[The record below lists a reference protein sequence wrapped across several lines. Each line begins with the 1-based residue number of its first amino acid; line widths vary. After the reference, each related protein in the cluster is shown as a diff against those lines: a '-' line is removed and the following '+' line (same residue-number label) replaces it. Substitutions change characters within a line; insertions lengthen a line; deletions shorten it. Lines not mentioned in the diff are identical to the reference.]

1 MIYDKGFLIT
11 ACPNR
16 PSTNIPTQKK
26 NNNNQRVKSFL
37 PSPPYIKE
45 NRCDFLYKRAF
56 HLERERKRKG
66 RVNIAII
73 LHLRES
79 KSYFAC
85 HYSR

>member
-1 MIYDKGFLIT
+1 MVGEGLAREAT
-11 ACPNR
+11 HQHLCHLL
-16 PSTNIPTQKK
+16 PSLQNLNSQG
-26 NNNNQRVKSFL
+26 VKSTTSL
-37 PSPPYIKE
+37 CYIEE

-56 HLERERKRKG
+56 HLGRERKRKG

>member
-1 MIYDKGFLIT
+1 MRGWPQKPPINPLAT
-11 ACPNR
+11 SLR
-16 PSTNIPTQKK
+16 PKPLCSQG
-26 NNNNQRVKSFL
+26 VKSATSL
-37 PSPPYIKE
+37 HYAEE

-56 HLERERKRKG
+56 HLGRERKRKG

>member
-1 MIYDKGFLIT
+1 MRGWLERTPINPLAASHPKPRRTKG
-11 ACPNR
+11 
-16 PSTNIPTQKK
+16 
-26 NNNNQRVKSFL
+26 VKSAASL
-37 PSPPYIKE
+37 HYTEE

-56 HLERERKRKG
+56 HLGRERKRKG

>member
-1 MIYDKGFLIT
+1 MSVTGDKGLAREAT
-11 ACPNR
+11 HK
-16 PSTNIPTQKK
+16 PSSTSFPPKP
-26 NNNNQRVKSFL
+26 QRSQGVKSASSL
-37 PSPPYIKE
+37 HYTEE

-56 HLERERKRKG
+56 HLGRERKRKG